1 MRGELVVGHF
11 TVPNPLPGQDAQNGA
26 NTALAEDAGAQTVAA
41 VSAQTGQPATLNDG
55 IGGMSALRGL
65 MLYGAILTFAGLYA
79 YFMVVISTS
88 RHGVK
93 PGIDAAL
100 ISAAAALSGVLGSA
114 FALKIGVSPNESLV
128 NHELAAHQEM
138 AAENG
143 VTLKVTAFVRK
154 VLSLEPSDVNSKS
167 WPLTFG
173 IWAYAAVASAVVVV
187 YILNQNETPGTVKA
201 LAVTFGGY
209 VIALVNMAY
218 GLTKQGNS

>member
-1 MRGELVVGHF
+1 MEHF
-11 TVPNPLPGQDAQNGA
+11 TVPNPLPGQDGQNGA
-26 NTALAEDAGAQTVAA
+26 AVTQLAEPVIGAGEQPAA
-41 VSAQTGQPATLNDG
+41 VNDG

-65 MLYGAILTFAGLYA
+65 MLYGAVLVFAGLYS

-93 PGIDAAL
+93 PLIDATL

-114 FALKIGVSPNESLV
+114 FALKIGVAPNPSLV
-128 NHELAAHQEM
+128 NHALAAHQIE
-138 AAENG
+138 ADRGKRWQITA
-143 VTLKVTAFVRK
+143 TLRRA
-154 VLSLEPSDVNSKS
+154 LSLEASDVNAKS

-173 IWAYAAVASAVVVV
+173 IWAYAIVASAVVVV
-187 YILNQNETPGTVKA
+187 YVLNQNETPGTVKA

-218 GLTKQGNS
+218 GLTKQANG

>member
-1 MRGELVVGHF
+1 MAVEHF
-11 TVPNPLPGQDAQNGA
+11 TVPDPLPGQDGQNGSA
-26 NTALAEDAGAQTVAA
+26 VAQVVKPVTD
-41 VSAQTGQPATLNDG
+41 SQQQPATANDG

-65 MLYGAILTFAGLYA
+65 MLYGSVFAFAGLYS

-93 PGIDAAL
+93 PAIDATL

-114 FALKIGVSPNESLV
+114 FALKIGVAPNPALV
-128 NHELAAHQEM
+128 NRELATHQ
-138 AAENG
+138 ADADNH
-143 VTLKVTAFVRK
+143 KRSAVTATIRRA
-154 VLSLEPSDVNSKS
+154 LSLEPSDVTAKS

-173 IWAYAAVASAVVVV
+173 IWAYAIVASAVVIV

-209 VIALVNMAY
+209 VIALINMAY
-218 GLTKQGNS
+218 GLTKQGNG

>member
-1 MRGELVVGHF
+1 MVEHY
-11 TVPNPLPGQDAQNGA
+11 TVPSPLPGPDGQNGA
-26 NTALAEDAGAQTVAA
+26 TVVAEDVQDVQ
-41 VSAQTGQPATLNDG
+41 VQPSPAPTDQAPTANDG

-65 MLYGAILTFAGLYA
+65 MLYGAILAFAGLYA

-93 PGIDAAL
+93 PALDATL

-114 FALKIGVSPNESLV
+114 FALKIGVKPSAALV
-128 NHELAAHQEM
+128 NHELAAHAK
-138 AAENG
+138 AAARGERSKL
-143 VTLKVTAFVRK
+143 VALIRK
-154 VLSLEPSDVNSKS
+154 ALSLEPSDVTAKS

-209 VIALVNMAY
+209 VIALINTAY
-218 GLTKQGNS
+218 GLTKQGNG